1 MTEKKISVIVPAYNV
16 EKYIRRCLD
25 SLVNQT
31 YPNLEVIV
39 VNDGSTDR
47 TGDII
52 EEFAERFPGKVFPY
66 FQQNQGQAK
75 ARNFGM
81 TKATG
86 EYIGFVDSDDFARAD
101 MYELLYREA
110 EEKGCD
116 LVTCGYFGCNDVTG
130 VVKSY
135 QTGYQGEFDQSIY
148 ENPQILKVNSPYP
161 WNKLFT
167 RELLERS
174 GFQFPSGLIF
184 EDLCAIFPLFLDAKK
199 VGRVHDR
206 LYYYIKDRKGSTV
219 STFNE
224 KHGQIIDALQIMNE
238 AYRRRGEFE
247 RFYPILLFFNIR
259 HIYARFEEMKTSGNV
274 MFKNEF
280 TERAH
285 SLLDG
290 TFPGWRESKQFTEVQ
305 ELLAGKQSEEEDG
318 KNLDEE
324 FDKEKWLTGGK
335 KKKAPRRA
343 EVFDAF
349 VSSKKLEKNRVLIEC
364 YRGNDF
370 CGSGYYLKRL
380 LDSCGTYE
388 VYIAAADGGKLE
400 KIRAQLERRGETAGV
415 TLLDMTDERYLEIL
429 ATASYVVTNRS
440 FAGFYRKRKGQ
451 KFIFTDFM
459 PSLAAQGVEVPYE
472 TKNMQSIQF
481 SLAQADAILF
491 PAEWEEQFVPL
502 LRCYHMDEV
511 CCDKGVFVSV
521 SDFFREWLPTAGCP
535 AAWESESA
543 RESAVSASESVVRIA
558 YAPSVK
564 KFPGLKDSK
573 CYLFLSDLRKKLTEL
588 DERIGD
594 GRKILVCFP
603 RLVRRRFKENLWKH
617 IEFLPDGAEATE
629 VLAGC
634 QGLIGEYGE
643 ELYLMKALGKPVCRF
658 VTNEADVAWSQ
669 GLHEDGV
676 LSVPT
681 FSDMDEVVTWVNGI
695 GVTEEDVLDEEGIP
709 EEKGIFDS
717 FHPQTLCS
725 QCKELFSPYGRKKN
739 KKQRRNIAYLPGM
752 KNKKGLEAFLQKYS
766 LERTLFFIEKDK
778 LDEHMAA
785 WLRQWEP
792 DIRYIVIIRSL
803 VLSARE
809 IREIKYKLTT
819 KDKIKEKRDR
829 ERYGL

>member
-1 MTEKKISVIVPAYNV
+1 MCS
-16 EKYIRRCLD
+16 
-25 SLVNQT
+25 
-31 YPNLEVIV
+31 
-39 VNDGSTDR
+39 
-47 TGDII
+47 
-52 EEFAERFPGKVFPY
+52 
-66 FQQNQGQAK
+66 
-75 ARNFGM
+75 
-81 TKATG
+81 
-86 EYIGFVDSDDFARAD
+86 SD
-101 MYELLYREA
+101 L
-110 EEKGCD
+110 
-116 LVTCGYFGCNDVTG
+116 
-130 VVKSY
+130 
-135 QTGYQGEFDQSIY
+135 
-148 ENPQILKVNSPYP
+148 
-161 WNKLFT
+161 
-167 RELLERS
+167 
-174 GFQFPSGLIF
+174 
-184 EDLCAIFPLFLDAKK
+184 
-199 VGRVHDR
+199 
-206 LYYYIKDRKGSTV
+206 
-219 STFNE
+219 
-224 KHGQIIDALQIMNE
+224 IIDALQIMNE

-247 RFYPILLFFNIR
+247 HFYPILMFFNIR

-280 TERAH
+280 TERAY

-290 TFPGWRESKQFTEVQ
+290 TFPGWRESQQFIEVQ
-305 ELLAGKQSEEEDG
+305 ELLAGKQTNDEDG
-318 KNLDEE
+318 KSLDEE
-324 FDKEKWLTGGK
+324 FEKEKWVTGGQ

-349 VSSKKLEKNRVLIEC
+349 VSANKLQKNRVLIEC

-370 CGSGYYLKRL
+370 CGSGYYLKKL

-400 KIRAQLERRGETAGV
+400 KIRTQLERRGDTKGY
-415 TLLDMTDERYLEIL
+415 TLLDMTSERYLEVL
-429 ATASYVVTNRS
+429 ATAAYVVTNRS

-491 PAEWEEQFVPL
+491 PAEWEEQFIPL
-502 LRCYHMDEV
+502 LRCYNMDEV
-511 CCDKGVFVSV
+511 CCEKGVFVSV
-521 SDFFREWLPTAGCP
+521 SDFFREWLPAAGCQ
-535 AAWESESA
+535 AAWETESA
-543 RESAVSASESVVRIA
+543 KESAVSASDPVVRIA

-594 GRKILVCFP
+594 DRKILVCFP

-617 IEFLPDGAEATE
+617 IEFLPDGVEATE
-629 VLAGC
+629 VLAEC

-643 ELYLMKALGKPVCRF
+643 ELYLMKALGKPACRF

-669 GLHEDGV
+669 GLHEDEA
-676 LSVPT
+676 LAVPT
-681 FSDMDEVVTWVNGI
+681 FSHMDELVEWVNGI
-695 GVTEEDVLDEEGIP
+695 EVFQEDVTDGQDG
-709 EEKGIFDS
+709 KGIHVS
-717 FHPQTLCS
+717 FKAETLRT
-725 QCKELFSPYGRKKN
+725 QCTELFSSSGRKKN
-739 KKQRRNIAYLPGM
+739 KKQRRQIAYLPGM

-766 LERTLFFIEKDK
+766 LERTLFFIEKEK

-785 WLRQWEP
+785 WLKQWEP
-792 DIRYIVIIRSL
+792 EIRYIVIIRSL

>member
-31 YPNLEVIV
+31 YPNLEIIV

-52 EEFAERFPGKVFPY
+52 EEFAERYPDKVFPY

-86 EYIGFVDSDDFARAD
+86 EYIGFVDSDDFACAN

-110 EEKGCD
+110 EQKGCD

-130 VVKSY
+130 VVRSY

-167 RELLERS
+167 KELLERA

-199 VGRVHDR
+199 VGRVHEK

-247 RFYPILLFFNIR
+247 RFYPILQFFNIR
-259 HIYARFEEMKTSGNV
+259 HIYARFEEMKSSGNA

-280 TERAH
+280 TERAYA
-285 SLLDG
+285 LLDG
-290 TFPGWRESKQFTEVQ
+290 TFPGWRESQQFTEVQ
-305 ELLAGKQSEEEDG
+305 ELLAGKHSEEEDG

-324 FDKEKWLTGGK
+324 FDKEKWLTGGQ

-349 VSSKKLEKNRVLIEC
+349 VTEKKLEKNTVLIEC

-370 CGSGYYLKRL
+370 CGSGYYLKKL
-380 LDSCGTYE
+380 LDGSGTYD
-388 VYIAAADGGKLE
+388 VYIAAADAGKME
-400 KIRAQLERRGETAGV
+400 KIRTQLERRGETDGY
-415 TLLDMTDERYLEIL
+415 TLLDMTNERYLEIL
-429 ATASYVVTNRS
+429 ATAAYVVTNRA
-440 FAGFYRKRKGQ
+440 FAGFYRKRRGQ

-459 PSLAAQGVEVPYE
+459 PSLVAQGVEVPYE

-491 PAEWEEQFVPL
+491 PEEWKEQFIPL
-502 LRCYHMDEV
+502 LRCYNMDEV
-511 CCDKGVFVSV
+511 CCEKGVFVSV
-521 SDFFREWLPTAGCP
+521 AGFFREWMPGETEAVK
-535 AAWESESA
+535 
-543 RESAVSASESVVRIA
+543 ESAVSASESVVRIA

-564 KFPGLKDSK
+564 KFPGLKDAK

-617 IEFLPDGAEATE
+617 IEFMPDGAETTE
-629 VLAGC
+629 VLAEC
-634 QGLIGEYGE
+634 QGMIGEYGE

-658 VTNEADVAWSQ
+658 VTDEADVAWSR
-669 GLHEDGV
+669 GLHEDGE
-676 LSVPT
+676 LEVPV
-681 FSDMDEVVTWVNGI
+681 FSHMDELVEWVNGI
-695 GVTEEDVLDEEGIP
+695 GRSEKDVTGRADAGQMPALYRR
-709 EEKGIFDS
+709 
-717 FHPQTLCS
+717 CM
-725 QCKELFSPYGRKKN
+725 ELFSQYGRKKN

-785 WLRQWEP
+785 WLKQWEP
-792 DIRYIVIIRSL
+792 EIRYIVIIRSL
-803 VLSARE
+803 VLNARE
-809 IREIKYKLTT
+809 IMEIKYKLTT
-819 KDKIKEKRDR
+819 KDKIREKRDR